1 MYLWG
6 NQKGGPDHTDML
18 WEAGIV
24 LFSLKHF
31 ADQIGDTMSVS
42 CFLICLFIASEANV
56 NVIHCVLSLNLCDPP
71 GFASS
76 LREPR
81 LNNMVR
87 KY

>member
-1 MYLWG
+1 MSLYG
-6 NQKGGPDHTDML
+6 NQEGGPDHIDWL
-18 WEAGIV
+18 WEAGIF

-31 ADQIGDTMSVS
+31 ADQISDTMNVS
-42 CFLICLFIASEANV
+42 CFLICLFIASEANA

-81 LNNMVR
+81 LNKMVR
-87 KY
+87 KD